1 MNYTVTYLA
10 YFTPIILTALV
21 VVLIITLRWFTYKE
35 RMGMIAQGV
44 LPENGSKD
52 KKNHKIL
59 LAVGLVVGLSG
70 LALTIGLITLGVG
83 PWLLAGL
90 IPLFVGLAL
99 ILVSLILAPA
109 KPKEAKEEP
118 VQVQATVEEAAEPA
132 PEDVDLEEDEE
143 QEVV

>member
-1 MNYTVTYLA
+1 
-10 YFTPIILTALV
+10 
-21 VVLIITLRWFTYKE
+21 
-35 RMGMIAQGV
+35 
-44 LPENGSKD
+44 
-52 KKNHKIL
+52 
-59 LAVGLVVGLSG
+59 
-70 LALTIGLITLGVG
+70 
-83 PWLLAGL
+83 
-90 IPLFVGLAL
+90 L